1 MSELPTGW
9 VTIRGT
15 SLAQRLRA
23 GAGSPTAGA
32 FFGWMIVVQVLIQL
46 GMRSALDEFGWLGVI
61 AIVVFAAA
69 ALCAVVLLA
78 PANRLPAVNLDEGLL
93 RVGRRSIAFEAIT
106 DATFFALARRGGT
119 ESYLYLGDG
128 AKTTATV
135 CVRSTRG
142 PSMDDHDRQLVAEVL
157 RRSSARLP
165 EPKHDPYDP
174 HGRFAWMDHANRLD
188 RDEAIEYVLHTPES
202 GEPVRTPARPKS
214 IWIDED

>member
-15 SLAQRLRA
+15 SFSQRLRA
-23 GAGSPTAGA
+23 SAGSPTVGA
-32 FFGWMIVVQVLIQL
+32 FFGWMILIQVLIQVGL
-46 GMRSALDEFGWLGVI
+46 RSALDEFGWFGV
-61 AIVVFAAA
+61 VGVLVLVTA

-78 PANRLPAVNLDEGLL
+78 PANRLPAANLVEGLL
-93 RVGRRSIAFEAIT
+93 RVGRRSIPFEAIT
-106 DATFFALARRGGT
+106 DATFLTIARRGGT

-135 CVRSTRG
+135 CVRSDRG
-142 PSMDDHDRQLVAEVL
+142 PSIPDRDRELVAEVL
-157 RRSSARLP
+157 RRSSVRLP
-165 EPKHDPYDP
+165 EPRHDPYDP
-174 HGRFAWMDHANRLD
+174 HGRFAWMDHANCLT
-188 RDEAIEYVLHTPES
+188 RDDAIEYVLHTPES